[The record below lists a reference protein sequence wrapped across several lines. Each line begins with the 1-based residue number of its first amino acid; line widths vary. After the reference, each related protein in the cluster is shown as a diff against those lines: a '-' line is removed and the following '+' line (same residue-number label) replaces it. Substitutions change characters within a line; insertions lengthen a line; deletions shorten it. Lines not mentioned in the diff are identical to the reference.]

1 MRQHKHPYRY
11 ALNERKRPRHPNFS
25 CQITETKKYD
35 RPPALQT
42 TKNFLL
48 TTKNDSAIFS
58 CKQRTNA
65 MNRTK
70 HHKLHAFQR
79 AVGWCETVCNLC
91 CYPLR
96 AVYRKLLKRVSI
108 TGFPVIENLIADSDI
123 KDRTERSPQAA
134 NKVVSRK
141 FQTFVFRCMKSTLED
156 GVFFYCRF
164 RIIQYS
170 SFEQREWRNSY
181 EWISNCINWYCCTR
195 CRLSSVWS
203 MARQKMGA

>member
-1 MRQHKHPYRY
+1 
-11 ALNERKRPRHPNFS
+11 
-25 CQITETKKYD
+25 
-35 RPPALQT
+35 
-42 TKNFLL
+42 
-48 TTKNDSAIFS
+48 
-58 CKQRTNA
+58 

>member
-1 MRQHKHPYRY
+1 
-11 ALNERKRPRHPNFS
+11 
-25 CQITETKKYD
+25 
-35 RPPALQT
+35 
-42 TKNFLL
+42 
-48 TTKNDSAIFS
+48 
-58 CKQRTNA
+58 

-141 FQTFVFRCMKSTLED
+141 FQTFVFRCMNLFATK
-156 GVFFYCRF
+156 
-164 RIIQYS
+164 
-170 SFEQREWRNSY
+170 
-181 EWISNCINWYCCTR
+181 
-195 CRLSSVWS
+195 
-203 MARQKMGA
+203 

>member
-1 MRQHKHPYRY
+1 MSK
-11 ALNERKRPRHPNFS
+11 NVTS
-25 CQITETKKYD
+25 TS
-35 RPPALQT
+35 
-42 TKNFLL
+42 KNFLL

-123 KDRTERSPQAA
+123 KDRTERSPQAGKQSGIA
-134 NKVVSRK
+134 EVSD
-141 FQTFVFRCMKSTLED
+141 F
-156 GVFFYCRF
+156 
-164 RIIQYS
+164 
-170 SFEQREWRNSY
+170 
-181 EWISNCINWYCCTR
+181 
-195 CRLSSVWS
+195 RLS
-203 MARQKMGA
+203 MYEKYIRGRGLFLLPLPYHTI

>member
-1 MRQHKHPYRY
+1 
-11 ALNERKRPRHPNFS
+11 
-25 CQITETKKYD
+25 
-35 RPPALQT
+35 
-42 TKNFLL
+42 
-48 TTKNDSAIFS
+48 
-58 CKQRTNA
+58 

-164 RIIQYS
+164 RTYNIALLSRENGGILMNGLVIVLIGILALGAGYLFYGRWLAKKWGLDAKAKTPAYTKEDGQDYVPS
-170 SFEQREWRNSY
+170 SKFTVFSHQF
-181 EWISNCINWYCCTR
+181 
-195 CRLSSVWS
+195 SSIAGPPAPS
-203 MARQKMGA
+203 

>member
-1 MRQHKHPYRY
+1 MKDMKWLVGDKYSLSVLLDSSNSVEKLCDEWVLSTSVWGACICVSISTHTATHSTSESAHDTQTFLAK
-11 ALNERKRPRHPNFS
+11 LRKQKIWP
-25 CQITETKKYD
+25 
-35 RPPALQT
+35 PPALQT

-91 CYPLR
+91 CHPLR

-123 KDRTERSPQAA
+123 KDRTERSP
-134 NKVVSRK
+134 
-141 FQTFVFRCMKSTLED
+141 
-156 GVFFYCRF
+156 
-164 RIIQYS
+164 
-170 SFEQREWRNSY
+170 
-181 EWISNCINWYCCTR
+181 
-195 CRLSSVWS
+195 
-203 MARQKMGA
+203 